1 MQKLSCFW
9 SVFFLLKIG
18 NKSDLKAEEQ
28 VSTEKAR
35 AFANEKKM
43 MFYETSAKTAYKVND
58 CFMDLI
64 SKIVPIL

>member
-1 MQKLSCFW
+1 MQTLSCFW

-35 AFANEKKM
+35 AFVNEKKM
-43 MFYETSAKTAYKVND
+43 MFYETSAMSAKTA
-58 CFMDLI
+58 
-64 SKIVPIL
+64 